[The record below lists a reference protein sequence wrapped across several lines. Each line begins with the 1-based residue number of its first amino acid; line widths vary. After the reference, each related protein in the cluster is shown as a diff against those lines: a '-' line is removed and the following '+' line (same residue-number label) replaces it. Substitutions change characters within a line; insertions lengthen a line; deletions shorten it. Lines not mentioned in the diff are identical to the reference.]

1 MENQDILELINA
13 FLDEEL
19 SEDQA
24 REVERRMAED
34 AEFRKGVALQKD
46 LRSAYRQS
54 GRIRLRNRMA
64 EIMEEPIP
72 EEDNN
77 VPSTKN
83 KAMPF
88 GKWLLLLAAIVIVLL
103 ATWFFSRPEK
113 TDKIIDPPTTEQ
125 NNRPTSEDAD
135 AQVEEEI
142 TPTEENQQSPEGE
155 ETISSETR
163 PPIAMAD
170 PADFAPNPAMEAMIG
185 GEFRSEEDLSLLLT
199 KPAEDA
205 FFKLQGGE
213 SQTVPIA
220 GTLSGLE
227 AGDQLNL
234 VLLFF
239 DNKDANNP
247 ILEFPFE
254 VEGADEEV
262 TFDLSPSLN
271 SRPGLYYFMIETE
284 EGDVLTVG
292 KFKIE

>member
-113 TDKIIDPPTTEQ
+113 RLI
-125 NNRPTSEDAD
+125 R
-135 AQVEEEI
+135 
-142 TPTEENQQSPEGE
+142 
-155 ETISSETR
+155 
-163 PPIAMAD
+163 
-170 PADFAPNPAMEAMIG
+170 
-185 GEFRSEEDLSLLLT
+185 
-199 KPAEDA
+199 
-205 FFKLQGGE
+205 
-213 SQTVPIA
+213 
-220 GTLSGLE
+220 
-227 AGDQLNL
+227 
-234 VLLFF
+234 
-239 DNKDANNP
+239 
-247 ILEFPFE
+247 
-254 VEGADEEV
+254 
-262 TFDLSPSLN
+262 
-271 SRPGLYYFMIETE
+271 
-284 EGDVLTVG
+284 
-292 KFKIE
+292 